1 MRFDAPVQLSW
12 LVRLRWA
19 AIGAQV
25 ASIAGTRWL
34 LRAPFPLAP
43 LGLIVGGLVAANV
56 ALTLRLRRGT
66 ALSEG
71 AIAGNLLLD
80 CAGLTGLLIWTG
92 GAMNPFTTLYLLQVV
107 LAAIL
112 VPGRWS
118 LAVTLGAV
126 LCFGGLLL
134 ARPEAMHVWHSAGM
148 FELHVRG
155 MWLAFALTAGSV
167 WWFVHGVTRALARRE
182 TELATARITA
192 ERAARSAALGTLAA
206 GTAHE
211 LNTPL
216 GTVAILAAELA
227 EQLSADAPRRAQA
240 DLIRAEI
247 RRCKEILA
255 QMRAHA
261 PSLDEPEPLALA
273 PWLDAQAQ
281 RWRSRHPGCPVA
293 LHVHATLGDV
303 TVQGHA
309 NELAQAVVNL
319 LDNARRAQQ
328 EAGVDAPLGL
338 SLSPVPDDPQRVCIA
353 VADRGAGIAP
363 DVAARLGEPF
373 LTTRPPGQGM
383 GLGLFLVEAAAARH
397 DGGLSV
403 QSQPGDTR
411 VGFTLRR
418 ATAA

>member
-1 MRFDAPVQLSW
+1 V
-12 LVRLRWA
+12 V
-19 AIGAQV
+19 
-25 ASIAGTRWL
+25 
-34 LRAPFPLAP
+34 
-43 LGLIVGGLVAANV
+43 IVGVLVLANV
-56 ALTLRLRRGT
+56 ALTLRLRRRDE
-66 ALSEG
+66 LSPG
-71 AIAGNLLLD
+71 AIAANLLVD

-118 LAVTLGAV
+118 LAVMMGAV
-126 LCFGGLLL
+126 LSFGGLLL
-134 ARPEAMHVWHSAGM
+134 ARPEAIHVWHSAGM

-167 WWFVHGVTRALARRE
+167 WWFVHGVTRALGRRE
-182 TELATARITA
+182 SELAAARLTA

-227 EQLSADAPRRAQA
+227 EQLTDDPDRKAQA

-247 RRCKEILA
+247 RRCKDILS

-261 PSLDEPEPLALA
+261 PTLDEPEALALA
-273 PWLDAQAQ
+273 PWLEAQGPA
-281 RWRSRHPGCPVA
+281 WRMRHPGHA
-293 LHVHATLGDV
+293 IDLHIEPAAADAVVLGHAT
-303 TVQGHA
+303 
-309 NELAQAVVNL
+309 ELSQALVNL
-319 LDNARRAQQ
+319 LDNALRAHPPD
-328 EAGVDAPLGL
+328 DATPLEVTL
-338 SLSPVPDDPQRVCIA
+338 APAPDDPDRVA
-353 VADRGAGIAP
+353 LTVRDRGPGIDPALRP
-363 DVAARLGEPF
+363 RLGEPF

-397 DGGLSV
+397 GGNLVVHST
-403 QSQPGDTR
+403 PGDTR
-411 VGFTLRR
+411 VGLTLRK
-418 ATAA
+418 APAA

>member
-1 MRFDAPVQLSW
+1 MRSDAPLQLSW

-19 AIGAQV
+19 AIGAQA

-34 LRAPFPLAP
+34 LRAPFPVAP
-43 LGLIVGGLVAANV
+43 LVIIVGLLVAANV
-56 ALTLRLRRGT
+56 ALTLRLRRRDD
-66 ALSEG
+66 LSPR

-118 LAVTLGAV
+118 LVVMLGAV
-126 LCFGGLLL
+126 LSFGGLLL
-134 ARPEAMHVWHSAGM
+134 VRPEAMHVWHSAGM

-167 WWFVHGVTRALARRE
+167 WWFVHGVTRALGRRE
-182 TELATARITA
+182 AELATARLTA

-227 EQLSADAPRRAQA
+227 EQLADDPPRRAQA

-247 RRCKEILA
+247 RRCKDILS

-261 PSLDEPEPLALA
+261 PSLDAPEALALA
-273 PWLDAQAQ
+273 PWLEAQ
-281 RWRSRHPGCPVA
+281 RPAWNARHPGLRLPVHIAPEAADAQVMAHPTELSQALVNLIDNAHRSHATAGVSAPVEVSLEPVVDDPERVA
-293 LHVHATLGDV
+293 LVV
-303 TVQGHA
+303 T
-309 NELAQAVVNL
+309 
-319 LDNARRAQQ
+319 
-328 EAGVDAPLGL
+328 
-338 SLSPVPDDPQRVCIA
+338 
-353 VADRGAGIAP
+353 DRGPGIDPAL
-363 DVAARLGEPF
+363 ASRLGEPF
-373 LTTRPPGQGM
+373 LTTRGPGQGM

-397 DGGLSV
+397 GGGLVVRSR
-403 QSQPGDTR
+403 PGETR
-411 VGFTLRR
+411 VGLTLRR
-418 ATAA
+418 AEPA

>member
-1 MRFDAPVQLSW
+1 MRSDAPVQLSW

-43 LGLIVGGLVAANV
+43 LGLIVGALVAANV

-126 LCFGGLLL
+126 LSFGGLLL
-134 ARPEAMHVWHSAGM
+134 ARPEAIHVWHSAGM

-167 WWFVHGVTRALARRE
+167 WWFVHGVTRALGRRE
-182 TELATARITA
+182 AELATARLTA

-227 EQLSADAPRRAQA
+227 EQLADDPPRRAQA

-247 RRCKEILA
+247 RRCKDILS

-261 PSLDEPEPLALA
+261 PSLDEPEPLELA
-273 PWLDAQAQ
+273 PWLDTQAA
-281 RWRSRHPGCPVA
+281 RWQSRHPACPVA
-293 LHVHATLGDV
+293 VRIHPSLTDV
-303 TVQGHA
+303 TVLGHA

-319 LDNARRAQQ
+319 LDNARRAQ
-328 EAGVDAPLGL
+328 ESAALDAPLAL
-338 SLSPVPDDPQRVCIA
+338 ALDPAPDDAERVLLT
-353 VADRGAGIAP
+353 VTDRGAGIDP
-363 DVAARLGEPF
+363 GIVSRLGEPF
-373 LTTRPPGQGM
+373 LTTREPGQGM

-397 DGGLSV
+397 GGGLSV
-403 QSQPGDTR
+403 QSRPGDTR
-411 VGFTLRR
+411 VGFSLRK
-418 ATAA
+418 APPS